1 MTDLRR
7 RFILFSMLVISVIMV
22 LASLL
27 LLLHAHSDA
36 SGAAL
41 HRWLVT
47 AAVFIA
53 MVFAGSWLIS
63 RRAVA
68 PIEKAWQKQLDF
80 TADASHELRTP
91 LAAIRANLE
100 ILLDCREESVE
111 SQRKWLEN
119 IDAESRRMTKLVD
132 DLLTL
137 ARADTHKQELVCEDF
152 SLRQAASEAVA
163 AFEAA
168 ASQQGMSLALQMQE
182 NIMLQGDRGRLKQLL
197 MILLDN
203 AIRYSGGKG
212 IVVAADCRKGSVA
225 LKVRDDGCGIGQEHL
240 GRLFERFYRVAELRG
255 KNPDGS
261 GLGLAIARWIAEG
274 HGGSIS
280 VHSTLGKGT
289 EFVVRLPVRNARQK
303 NKKVLAQN
311 LNP

>member
-1 MTDLRR
+1 
-7 RFILFSMLVISVIMV
+7 
-22 LASLL
+22 
-27 LLLHAHSDA
+27 
-36 SGAAL
+36 
-41 HRWLVT
+41 
-47 AAVFIA
+47 
-53 MVFAGSWLIS
+53 
-63 RRAVA
+63 
-68 PIEKAWQKQLDF
+68 
-80 TADASHELRTP
+80 
-91 LAAIRANLE
+91 
-100 ILLDCREESVE
+100 
-111 SQRKWLEN
+111 
-119 IDAESRRMTKLVD
+119 
-132 DLLTL
+132 
-137 ARADTHKQELVCEDF
+137 
-152 SLRQAASEAVA
+152 
-163 AFEAA
+163 
-168 ASQQGMSLALQMQE
+168 
-182 NIMLQGDRGRLKQLL
+182 MLQGDRGRLKQLL

>member
-1 MTDLRR
+1 MSELRK
-7 RFILFSMLVISVIMV
+7 RFILFSMLVISVIMA

-27 LLLHAHSDA
+27 LFMHGHSDD
-36 SGAAL
+36 SGAVL

-47 AAVFIA
+47 AVVFIG

-68 PIEKAWQKQLDF
+68 PIERAWQKQLEF
-80 TADASHELRTP
+80 TAAASHELRTP
-91 LAAIRANLE
+91 LAALRANLE
-100 ILLDCREESVE
+100 LVMDCRDETVA
-111 SQRKWLEN
+111 SQMKWLEN
-119 IDAESRRMTKLVD
+119 MDAESRRMTRLID

-137 ARADTHKQELVCEDF
+137 ARADTGRQEFFCEEF
-152 SLRQAASEAVA
+152 SMHQAAGEVVTALEGA
-163 AFEAA
+163 ARR
-168 ASQQGMSLALQMQE
+168 QGMRLKLELEE
-182 NIMLQGDRGRLKQLL
+182 NIFFWGDRNRLKQLM

-203 AIRYSGGKG
+203 AIRYSGAGCIRLAVLPWGDGVKI
-212 IVVAADCRKGSVA
+212 IVGDN
-225 LKVRDDGCGIGQEHL
+225 GCGIEKAQL
-240 GRLFERFYRVAELRG
+240 TRLFERFFRGAEARS

>member
-1 MTDLRR
+1 MNDIRK
-7 RFILFSMLVISVIMV
+7 RFILFCTLVISVIM
-22 LASLL
+22 LLSSLL
-27 LLLHAHSDA
+27 IMLHSHGDA
-36 SGAAL
+36 SDTAL
-41 HRWLVT
+41 HRWLATVVIF
-47 AAVFIA
+47 AV

-63 RRAVA
+63 KRAVA

-137 ARADTHKQELVCEDF
+137 ARADTNKQELACEEI
-152 SLRQAASEAVA
+152 SLGQAASEVMA

-168 ASQQGMSLALQMQE
+168 AGQQGMSLKLRMDE
-182 NIMLQGDRGRLKQLL
+182 DVVLWGDRSRLKQLL
-197 MILLDN
+197 LILLDN
-203 AIRYSGGKG
+203 AIRYSGGRE
-212 IVVAADCRKGSVA
+212 ILVAVQGGRECAELR
-225 LKVRDDGCGIGQEHL
+225 VRDDGCGIGQEHL
-240 GRLFERFYRVAELRG
+240 GKLFDRFYQVAELRG

-280 VHSTLGKGT
+280 VYSTLGKGT
-289 EFVVRLPVRNARQK
+289 EFAVRLPVRNVRQK
-303 NKKVLAQN
+303 N
-311 LNP
+311 